1 MKTRFSSNKELAHVW
16 AQQNQSEGRA
26 NNMFFDG
33 ASIFSY
39 GRHFEIARFAKSDV
53 VLFNARTYS
62 SSTSKHQSYTRR
74 AITNKTVFFVPSMFD
89 HNTNVASMIT
99 DFTNSIL
106 ELKRGHSYIQS
117 RYDGLNHSIDNAE
130 RYLKTFLK
138 DIALK
143 NRGLIRG
150 MRKRLAKEI
159 TPEWLAAKLER
170 AKVLEA
176 RAAIRYEQKRA
187 ADAVRWE
194 AERIEREKRDAERL
208 IEEKEEL
215 AKWLNGED
223 VRSYF
228 SGPIQLRIKGDEI
241 QTTGGAN
248 VPLIEARKFWHALQ
262 RRENVVGMRLGHYT
276 VDELDGDTL
285 RVGCHNIPV
294 REVVRMARA
303 LKWNDGITL
312 EAVQS

>member
-1 MKTRFSSNKELAHVW
+1 MKTRFGSNKELAHVW
-16 AQQNQSEGRA
+16 AQQKQTDGRA

-39 GRHFEIARFAKSDV
+39 GRHFEIARFVRPDV
-53 VLFNARTYS
+53 VLLNDDTYS
-62 SSTSKHQSYTRR
+62 PSTNKHQSYTRR
-74 AITNKTVFFVPSMFD
+74 AISHIKTFSVGSMTD
-89 HNTNVASMIT
+89 HNENAAAMVATVKREI
-99 DFTNSIL
+99 DEIKRKHFIEWPYKSIVDTAAVAL
-106 ELKRGHSYIQS
+106 DYI
-117 RYDGLNHSIDNAE
+117 NTFKKEVNAAN
-130 RYLKTFLK
+130 KK
-138 DIALK
+138 AV
-143 NRGLIRG
+143 RGLDKFI
-150 MRKRLAKEI
+150 KKEL
-159 TPEWLAAKLER
+159 PAAWIEKKLER
-170 AKVLEA
+170 EKVLV
-176 RAAIRYEQKRA
+176 AAANVRRDEKR
-187 ADAVRWE
+187 
-194 AERIEREKRDAERL
+194 KRDAAAWELQRIEMEKRRAEEL
-208 IEEKEEL
+208 IREQEDL

-228 SGPIQLRIKGDEI
+228 GGPIQLRIKGDEI

-312 EAVQS
+312 EAVQ